1 MTGSKD
7 GGSTQAGGTATA
19 DGAAKVSGSPRA
31 RGTRRRMPGVLG
43 NPTVQFV
50 LRRLGYSA
58 IVLLGV
64 IIVVFAMM
72 QLVPG
77 DPIRVALGT
86 RFTQEAYDALLARSG
101 LDRPLIV
108 QFFSY
113 LGGVLTGDL
122 GVSFRS
128 GQSVTSMLVQRLP
141 ATISLA
147 VVAIVVALVIAVPA
161 GIYSALKEGRA
172 SDAIVRVTSQ
182 FGVSLPDFWL
192 GVLLIMLFSAI
203 LGWLPSSG
211 YTPLLEDPV
220 DWARHVILPGATSGL
235 VAAAIITR
243 YIRSAVLEVKS
254 SGYVRTAR
262 SKGLA
267 PRIVLSR
274 HIVRNAM
281 IPILTITG
289 IQLAT
294 ILSGLMVVEVV
305 FAWPGLGRLIYDSV
319 EARDYPVVQGGVLL
333 VAALFLLVNF
343 VVDVL
348 YAVVDPRIR
357 LS

>member
-1 MTGSKD
+1 MTATGST
-7 GGSTQAGGTATA
+7 GSRAAAGT
-19 DGAAKVSGSPRA
+19 SSRL
-31 RGTRRRMPGVLG
+31 PGWLR

-50 LRRLGYSA
+50 LRRLGYSLV
-58 IVLLGV
+58 VLLGV
-64 IIVVFAMM
+64 IIVVFAMLH
-72 QLVPG
+72 LVPG

-86 RFTQEAYDALLARSG
+86 RFTQSSYDALLERSG

-113 LGGVLTGDL
+113 LGGVFTGDL

-128 GQSVTSMLVQRLP
+128 GRSVTDLLLQRLP
-141 ATISLA
+141 ATASLA
-147 VVAIVVALVIAVPA
+147 AVAILIALVIAIPA
-161 GIYSALKEGRA
+161 GIYSALREGKA

-182 FGVSLPDFWL
+182 FGVSVPDFWL
-192 GVLLIMLFSAI
+192 GVLLIMLFAAV
-203 LGWLPSSG
+203 LGWLPSYG
-211 YTPLLEDPV
+211 YTALTEDPLQ
-220 DWARHVILPGATSGL
+220 WARHVILPGATSGL

-243 YIRSAVLEVKS
+243 YVRSAVLEVKS

-267 PRIVLSR
+267 PRTVLSR
-274 HIVRNAM
+274 HIVRNAL

-333 VAALFLLVNF
+333 VAAMFLLVNF

>member
-1 MTGSKD
+1 
-7 GGSTQAGGTATA
+7 
-19 DGAAKVSGSPRA
+19 
-31 RGTRRRMPGVLG
+31 MPGILR
-43 NPTVQFV
+43 NPTLRFV
-50 LRRLGYSA
+50 LRRLGYSLV
-58 IVLLGV
+58 VLFGV
-64 IIVVFAMM
+64 IVVVFAML

-77 DPIRVALGT
+77 DPIRLALGT

-101 LDRPLIV
+101 LDQPVPV
-108 QFFSY
+108 QFLNY
-113 LGGVLTGDL
+113 LGGVVVGDL

-128 GQSVTSMLVQRLP
+128 GLPVVDLILGRLP
-141 ATISLA
+141 ATLSLA
-147 VVAIVVALVIAVPA
+147 VVAITIGLLIAVPA
-161 GIYSALKEGRA
+161 GIWAALREGTL
-172 SDAIVRVTSQ
+172 SDAIVRISSQ

-192 GVLLIMLFSAI
+192 GVLLIMLFSAT

-211 YTPLLEDPV
+211 YAPLAVDPGE
-220 DWARHVILPGATSGL
+220 WLRHVILPATTSG
-235 VAAAIITR
+235 VISAAIMTR

-262 SKGLA
+262 SKGL
-267 PRIVLSR
+267 PSRIVTIR
-274 HIVRNAM
+274 HIVRNAL

-294 ILSGLMVVEVV
+294 ILSGLMVIEVV

-319 EARDYPVVQGGVLL
+319 LARDYPVVQGAVLL
-333 VAALFLLVNF
+333 VAAMFLLVNF

>member
-1 MTGSKD
+1 
-7 GGSTQAGGTATA
+7 
-19 DGAAKVSGSPRA
+19 
-31 RGTRRRMPGVLG
+31 MPGFLG

-86 RFTQEAYDALLARSG
+86 RFTQESYDALLERSG

-128 GQSVTSMLVQRLP
+128 GQSVTSLLMQRLP

-147 VVAIVVALVIAVPA
+147 VVAITVALVIAVPA
-161 GIYSALKEGRA
+161 GIYSALKEGKA

-211 YTPLLEDPV
+211 YTPLLQDPV
-220 DWARHVILPGATSGL
+220 AWGRHVILPGATSGL

-267 PRIVLSR
+267 PRTVLSR

-333 VAALFLLVNF
+333 IAALFLLVNF

>member
-1 MTGSKD
+1 MT
-7 GGSTQAGGTATA
+7 A
-19 DGAAKVSGSPRA
+19 
-31 RGTRRRMPGVLG
+31 VLQ
-43 NPTVQFV
+43 NPTLRFV
-50 LRRLGYSA
+50 LRRLGYSL
-58 IVLLGV
+58 IVLFGV
-64 IIVVFAMM
+64 IVVVFAML

-86 RFTQEAYDALLARSG
+86 RFTQASYDALLARSG
-101 LDRPLIV
+101 LDQPLPV
-108 QFFSY
+108 QFVNY
-113 LGGVLTGDL
+113 LGGVLVGDL

-128 GQSVTSMLVQRLP
+128 GRPVTDLIMARLP
-141 ATISLA
+141 ATLSLA
-147 VVAIVVALVIAVPA
+147 VVAILVGLLIAVPA
-161 GIYSALKEGRA
+161 GIWSALREGKL
-172 SDAIVRVTSQ
+172 SDAIVRVSSQ

-192 GVLLIMLFSAI
+192 GVLLILLFSAT
-203 LGWLPSSG
+203 LGLLPSSG
-211 YTPLLEDPV
+211 YTSLADNPV
-220 DWARHVILPGATSGL
+220 NWLRHVVLPATTSG
-235 VAAAIITR
+235 VISAAIMTR

-267 PRIVLSR
+267 PRIVVGR
-274 HIVRNAM
+274 HIVRNAL

-294 ILSGLMVVEVV
+294 ILSGLMVIEVV

-319 EARDYPVVQGGVLL
+319 LARDYPVVQGAVLL
-333 VAALFLLVNF
+333 VAAIFLLVNF